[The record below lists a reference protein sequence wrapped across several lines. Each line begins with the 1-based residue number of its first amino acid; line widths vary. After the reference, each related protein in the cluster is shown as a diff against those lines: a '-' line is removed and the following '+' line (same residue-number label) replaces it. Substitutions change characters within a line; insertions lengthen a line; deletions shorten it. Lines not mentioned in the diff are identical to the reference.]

1 VLLRYEKSEAQ
12 TDHGEFAGR
21 PHLMMSAEDWEE
33 IAAGIEEWLE
43 RVLAAET
50 KKRSTMTPGRNEG

>member
-1 VLLRYEKSEAQ
+1 VRLQGEKSEAQ
-12 TDHGEFAGR
+12 TDYVESAGR
-21 PHLMMSAEDWEE
+21 PHLMMSAEGWEE

-50 KKRSTMTPGRNEG
+50 GKRSTMTPRRNEG